1 MDLSGYIK
9 KSKFGKTFAMTD
21 LNIKEEVIKITRSLS
36 LEDVNDIFYKII
48 LEKKLNQSEDDIKNG
63 RVFNSDEAKKKLQKW
78 LK

>member
-1 MDLSGYIK
+1 
-9 KSKFGKTFAMTD
+9 MTD

-63 RVFNSDEAKKKLQKW
+63 TVFNSDEAKKKLQKW